1 MGKLYEK
8 NSLNSKYNFFKIMLD
23 IFVLFN
29 EGSKF
34 YDVLNKKCHFFWEEN
49 LNKRKSLLIDKK
61 DSSEKCI
68 SFVTLIFHY
77 ALFLPQSEESFKY
90 LTNEANYSK
99 IAESLT

>member
-1 MGKLYEK
+1 MPFLLRRKSKQEEK
-8 NSLNSKYNFFKIMLD
+8 EVDKSYS
-23 IFVLFN
+23 
-29 EGSKF
+29 
-34 YDVLNKKCHFFWEEN
+34 
-49 LNKRKSLLIDKK
+49 SLLIDKK

-77 ALFLPQSEESFKY
+77 ALFLPQSEESVKY